1 MKTGDHSSSG
11 KNNYR
16 VCIILS
22 AASLLAGGIIYT
34 LFRPSEAL
42 FLNWPHAFELSRW
55 INLIRKESLQFTS
68 HFPNWVV
75 YSLPNAFWAF
85 AYALLITAIW
95 SGSISRLKYFWTTS
109 IPLLVYGY
117 EILQY
122 FRVIPGTFCIQDLV
136 LGTAG
141 LLAGILIGLTI
152 KTENHEKVFE

>member
-1 MKTGDHSSSG
+1 MKARFSFFLR
-11 KNNYR
+11 KNYNR
-16 VCIILS
+16 LCIILS
-22 AASLLAGGIIYT
+22 AASLLAGGIIYM

-42 FLNWPHAFELSRW
+42 FLNWPNAFRLSRW
-55 INLIRKESLQFTS
+55 IRPIRCESIHFSSL
-68 HFPNWVV
+68 FPNWVV

-95 SGSISRLKYFWTTS
+95 SGSISRLKYFWMTS

-122 FRVIPGTFCIQDLV
+122 FGVIPGTFCRLDLV

-141 LLAGILIGLTI
+141 LIAGILIGLTI
-152 KTENHEKVFE
+152 KPDNHEKVSE